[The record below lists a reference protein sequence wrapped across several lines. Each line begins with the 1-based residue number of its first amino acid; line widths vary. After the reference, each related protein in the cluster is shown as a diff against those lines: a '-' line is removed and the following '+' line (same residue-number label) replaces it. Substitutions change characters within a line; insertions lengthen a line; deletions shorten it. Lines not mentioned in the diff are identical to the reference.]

1 MVVTSFSETVLQFMA
16 MMVKLLAKFPEV
28 ATDFADFAFMQTHT
42 QNLHC
47 ALFSRVHLKNKPSHG
62 LLS

>member
-1 MVVTSFSETVLQFMA
+1 MAVTSFLETALQFMVMTA
-16 MMVKLLAKFPEV
+16 KLLANVPEV
-28 ATDFADFAFMQTHT
+28 ATDFANRAFMQTHA